1 MIISNE
7 PGFYREGEY
16 GIRTENIL
24 IIKEKDKKN
33 LKFENISWAPID
45 RDLIDI
51 KMLTSSEINWI
62 NNYHLKVLQNLLN
75 FLDPH
80 EKDWLKNVT
89 APL

>member
-1 MIISNE
+1 
-7 PGFYREGEY
+7 
-16 GIRTENIL
+16 
-24 IIKEKDKKN
+24 
-33 LKFENISWAPID
+33 
-45 RDLIDI
+45 
-51 KMLTSSEINWI
+51 TSSEINWI

>member
-33 LKFENISWAPID
+33 LSFENISWAPID

-51 KMLTSSEINWI
+51 KMLSPLEINWI
-62 NNYHLKVLQNLLN
+62 NSYHLKVLQNLLK

-80 EKDWLKNVT
+80 ERDWLQNVT